1 MHNLTEKS
9 FPNDEMFLHK
19 TATHKSALV
28 VEGGA
33 MRGIFSAGVLD
44 HFLDIGHIN
53 FELAFGVSAGA
64 LNLASWLAGQRGR
77 SYEIITN
84 FCRRPDFFKISN
96 LIKRKDILDL
106 DWLWNISE
114 AHNPIN
120 MDNLFKNK
128 TKFLAVTTAIAS
140 GNPMYIEATPVNL
153 RNLLIATSS
162 LPIFLKGFCNIH
174 SEIVAD
180 GGVADSIPVLK
191 AYEMGATNITVILS
205 RHWGY
210 KMKPLKVPLIV
221 RALFRKNKDLAK
233 AILNR
238 YHSYNQAIEFITNP
252 PKGVNIT
259 VISPPKDFDVGR
271 LTMNTDKLEKGY
283 TMGLEEAKKH
293 LNNTKPFLTCN
304 HK

>member
-1 MHNLTEKS
+1 MQNLTEKF
-9 FPNDEMFLHK
+9 FPNEKTILDQ

-44 HFLDIGHIN
+44 HFLEVGHTN
-53 FELAFGVSAGA
+53 FDLAFGVSAGA

-84 FCRRPDFFKISN
+84 FCRRPDFLKMSN
-96 LIKRKDILDL
+96 LIKRKNVLDL

-120 MDNLFKNK
+120 MDNLFENK
-128 TKFLAVTTAIAS
+128 TKFIAVTTAISS
-140 GNPMYIEATPVNL
+140 GKPMYVEATPINL
-153 RNLLIATSS
+153 RKLLIATSS
-162 LPIFLKGFCNIH
+162 LPIFIKGFCKIH
-174 SEIVAD
+174 NELVAD
-180 GGVADSIPVLK
+180 GGIADSIPVLK

-205 RHWGY
+205 RHSGY
-210 KMKPLKVPLIV
+210 KMKSIKIPWIV
-221 RALFRKNKDLAK
+221 QVLFRKNKALAK
-233 AILNR
+233 TIVNR
-238 YHSYNQAIEFITNP
+238 YYSYNKAIEFISNP

-259 VISPPKDFDVGR
+259 VISPPKEFDVNR

-283 TMGLEEAKKH
+283 IMGLEEARKY
-293 LNNTKPFLTCN
+293 LNSTKSFIICN
-304 HK
+304 S